1 MKLNINEKLDKE
13 EKVIKLFF
21 SGEIKL
27 PKQIEDL
34 KYKNFI
40 KNKNI
45 VRIKNGKRTLST
57 FKECGDYFRQYFE
70 RNNYW
75 KNLIK
80 KNPD

>member
-1 MKLNINEKLDKE
+1 
-13 EKVIKLFF
+13 
-21 SGEIKL
+21 
-27 PKQIEDL
+27 
-34 KYKNFI
+34 
-40 KNKNI
+40 
-45 VRIKNGKRTLST
+45 IKNGKRTLST